1 MYLFAEEEYSV
12 CVFLQKVK
20 FINSLSFISI
30 DSSKAIRFTIHQTQF
45 QSIIEYYHIKSL
57 SQAYKRQEKN
67 INRQNGYI
75 YSTLLMKFQ
84 QNDKFKNKN

>member
-20 FINSLSFISI
+20 IINSLSFVSI

-45 QSIIEYYHIKSL
+45 QSSLLSFQIVKPSLQKAGKEY
-57 SQAYKRQEKN
+57 Q
-67 INRQNGYI
+67 
-75 YSTLLMKFQ
+75 
-84 QNDKFKNKN
+84 